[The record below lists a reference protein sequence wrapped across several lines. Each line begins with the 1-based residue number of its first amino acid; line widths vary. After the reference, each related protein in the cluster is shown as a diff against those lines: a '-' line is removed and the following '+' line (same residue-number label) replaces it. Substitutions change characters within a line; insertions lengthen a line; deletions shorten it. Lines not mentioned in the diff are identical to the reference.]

1 MKPIDLLIAF
11 FVPISWGLGLV
22 VAKPVV
28 DGFPPIL
35 FMALRFSAAALTL
48 AWFVPIPRAQLWG
61 IFWAALVG
69 VTLQYGFTFYGLR
82 HLDAGTSGLLVQT
95 EAVFLVVLA
104 AIFLGEPFGAR
115 QVIGMAIAFVGLWMI
130 AGEPR
135 LEGKG
140 IGIALVLT
148 GTIFWASGQI
158 LIRRLGPMDGL
169 TTVAWVAIIASP
181 QLYLVSFL
189 VEGNPIPAIQ
199 SAGLGVWGAAL
210 YMGLI
215 MTGIGYACWY
225 HVLGRYPAALSSPF
239 LLLTPVSAVLGGWLF
254 LGEPLGWRFLSG
266 GAIVTAGV
274 AVLLLER
281 PQRQ

>member
-35 FMALRFSAAALTL
+35 LMALRFSAAALAL
-48 AWFVPIPRAQLWG
+48 AWFVPIPRSQLPG
-61 IFWAALVG
+61 LFWAALVG

-95 EAVFLVVLA
+95 EAVFLVLLA
-104 AIFLGEPFGAR
+104 AIFLGEPFGLR
-115 QVIGMAIAFVGLWMI
+115 QVVGMAIAFLGLWMI
-130 AGEPR
+130 SGEPR

-140 IGIALVLT
+140 FGVALLLT
-148 GTIFWASGQI
+148 GTVFWASGQI
-158 LIRRLGPMDGL
+158 LIRRLGKVDGL
-169 TTVAWVAIIASP
+169 TTVAWVAIISSP
-181 QLYLVSFL
+181 QLYLLSFL
-189 VEGNPIPAIQ
+189 VEGNPVPAIT
-199 SAGLGVWGAAL
+199 SADLGVWGAAL

-225 HVLGRYPAALSSPF
+225 HVLGRYPAALTSPF
-239 LLLTPVSAVLGGWLF
+239 LLLTPVSAVIGGWLF
-254 LGEPLGWRFLSG
+254 LGEPLSWNFLLG
-266 GAIVTAGV
+266 GAIVTVGV

-281 PQRQ
+281 RQRQ